1 MRTKNLWDAVDAD
14 RKNTCSGELNVELW
28 CLGAWGVSNSRVLG
42 KRVEVE
48 PSFFFLQDELSLSL
62 FPFINYFG

>member
-1 MRTKNLWDAVDAD
+1 MWAGRILVPGNSFVQ
-14 RKNTCSGELNVELW
+14 CGFVVPG
-28 CLGAWGVSNSRVLG
+28 CLGSGVYSRVLG